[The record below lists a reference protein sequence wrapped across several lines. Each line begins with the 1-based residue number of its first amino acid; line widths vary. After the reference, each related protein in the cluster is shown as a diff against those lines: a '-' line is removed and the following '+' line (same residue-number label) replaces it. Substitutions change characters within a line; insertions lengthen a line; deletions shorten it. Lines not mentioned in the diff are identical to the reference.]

1 VRGIVQGVGFRP
13 FVHRLAGE
21 HSLDGLVLNDGA
33 GVWIEVEGP
42 AASLARF
49 VASLRAAPPR
59 LARVDSVDV
68 SVLPPEGTKGFR
80 ILQSGAADGRIRTL
94 VPHDS
99 APCSDC
105 LRELF
110 DPTDRRYRYPFINC
124 TACGPRYTLV
134 RELPYDR
141 SRTTMSAF
149 VLCKEC
155 REEYEDP
162 DDRRFHAEP
171 NACPACGPSLAFES
185 NGEAVV
191 AGDDAVR
198 AAGRAVSDGRIVAIK
213 GVGGFLLATG
223 ACDAR
228 AVQRLRT
235 RKNRPHKPF
244 AVMARDVDE
253 IERVAHVSG
262 AAREALT
269 SPARPIVVLPLRQA
283 SLVFE
288 GVAPG
293 LREIGMMLPSTP
305 LHFLLLADGPA
316 LQVMTSGN
324 RSDEP
329 IAVEDEGARARL
341 EGIADAFLIHDRAIH
356 TRLDDSV
363 VRVVAGTAQSVRR
376 ARGYV
381 PAAIPLPF
389 DGPPVIATGTD
400 VKNAV
405 CITRGGEAFL
415 SQHIGDLGSPE
426 AFGFFEETI
435 GKLGRLLD
443 VVPSVVA
450 HDMHP
455 DYRSTGWAFSSGL
468 ECIAVQHHHAH
479 IASCLTE
486 HGRSHP
492 AIGVAFDG
500 TGCGPEGELWGGEI
514 LVCDLAGFRRAGHL
528 RALALAGGEA
538 AIRQPWRAGLAALL
552 DAGAPLSVFDD
563 VEPERR
569 EVIRRMITRRISSP
583 MATGA
588 GRWFDAIAA
597 IVGLRREISY
607 EGQAAIELEAIASAG
622 THEPYEVVL
631 EKCTP
636 FIIDLRPAIR
646 GVARDAA
653 ATIPAA
659 IIAARF
665 HETLAHALLLS
676 VRRVREETGL
686 TPVALSGGCFQNK
699 LLAERVIDLMTI
711 DGFEVLVHRQIPPND
726 GGVALGQAAI
736 AACRRWRLARNG

>member
-1 VRGIVQGVGFRP
+1 MRGTVQGVGFRP
-13 FVHRLAGE
+13 FVHRLAAE
-21 HSLDGLVLNDGA
+21 HSLSGLVLNDGA

-42 AASLARF
+42 SASLARF
-49 VASLRAAPPR
+49 EASLRSAPPPF
-59 LARVDSVDV
+59 ARVDSIDV
-68 SVLPPEGTKGFR
+68 SVLPAEGTHGFR
-80 ILQSGAADGRIRTL
+80 IVPSVASGGIRTL
-94 VPHDS
+94 VPCDS

-105 LRELF
+105 LRELL
-110 DPTDRRYRYPFINC
+110 DPADRRYRYPFINC

-134 RELPYDR
+134 RDLPYDR
-141 SRTTMSAF
+141 SRTTMRAF
-149 VLCKEC
+149 SLCKAC
-155 REEYEDP
+155 REEYENP
-162 DDRRFHAEP
+162 NDRRFHAEP
-171 NACPACGPSLAFES
+171 NACPACGPSLSFSSS
-185 NGEAVV
+185 NGDAAF
-191 AGDDAVR
+191 AGDRAVR
-198 AAGRAVSDGRIVAIK
+198 AAAQAVAEGRIVAIK
-213 GVGGFLLATG
+213 GVGGFLLATS
-223 ACDAR
+223 ASDPS

-235 RKNRPHKPF
+235 RKHRPHKPF

-283 SLVFE
+283 SLALE
-288 GVAPG
+288 GLAPG

-329 IAVEDEGARARL
+329 IAVDEASVRGRL
-341 EGIADAFLIHDRAIH
+341 EGIADAFLTHDRAIH

-389 DGPPVIATGTD
+389 GGPPVVATGAD

-405 CITRGGEAFL
+405 CITRDGEAFL
-415 SQHIGDLGSPE
+415 SQHIGDLASPE

-435 GKLGRLLD
+435 GKLGRLLG
-443 VVPSVVA
+443 VVPSFVA

-455 DYRSTGWAFSSGL
+455 EYRSTHWALSSGM
-468 ECIAVQHHHAH
+468 ERIAVQHHHAH
-479 IASCLTE
+479 IASCLAE

-492 AIGVAFDG
+492 VIGVAFDG
-500 TGCGPEGELWGGEI
+500 TGCGPEGDLWGGEI
-514 LVCDLAGFRRAGHL
+514 LVCDMAGFRRAGHL
-528 RALALAGGEA
+528 RPLALAGREA
-538 AIRQPWRAGLAALL
+538 AIRQPWRVGLAALL
-552 DAGAPLSVFDD
+552 DAGAPLSAFDD
-563 VEPERR
+563 VEPARR
-569 EVIRRMITRRISSP
+569 DAIRHMIARRMSSP

-597 IVGLRREISY
+597 IAGLRREISY
-607 EGQAAIELEAIASAG
+607 EGQAAIELEAIAPAG
-622 THEPYEVVL
+622 DHEPYEVVL

-636 FIIDLRPAIR
+636 FVVDLRPTVR

-653 ATIPAA
+653 ARVAA
-659 IIAARF
+659 GTIAARF
-665 HETLAHALLLS
+665 HETLARALLLS

-699 LLAERVIDLMTI
+699 LLAERVIELLTM
-711 DGFEVLVHRQIPPND
+711 DGFEVLVHRRVPPND

-736 AACRRWRLARNG
+736 ASCRCWHLARNG